1 MEFALLIIVFFV
13 VLFFIV
19 SKKSYKIKNSAIKKE
34 EIIQQYEND
43 LKNILSQYTD
53 DKTKQIEE
61 KKIFLQNCNSELSRN
76 IFFTQEESLQILQRL
91 SKL

>member
-19 SKKSYKIKNSAIKKE
+19 SKKSYKIKNSAIKKD
-34 EIIQQYEND
+34 EIIAQYEND
-43 LKNILSQYTD
+43 LKKILSQYDD